1 MPDPPLLLGHRGARA
16 TESGPENTLASF
28 DLAIDHGC
36 DGFEFDVRL
45 TACGRS
51 VVCHDPKVS
60 GVTVAA
66 ATATQLAHLPVLENV
81 LQRYARKAFLD
92 IELKIPGLESKVL
105 NALREY
111 QVENGYVVSS
121 FLPRVVAELK
131 IRSAQVQ
138 TGIICDKPQQ
148 LKTWRDLNHEYV
160 IPHYSLLTRK
170 LVDEVHSAGRKLLTW
185 TVNDRESMLR
195 YAGWGVDGII
205 SDETELLA
213 RTFLQPK
220 SDQQQDTK
228 TRRGDSKRSHRV
240 G

>member
-1 MPDPPLLLGHRGARA
+1 MPDLPPLLGHRGARA
-16 TESGPENTLASF
+16 TESVPENTLASF
-28 DLAIDHGC
+28 DLAIEHGC

-66 ATATQLAHLPVLENV
+66 AAANQLAHLPALENV
-81 LQRYARKAFLD
+81 LQRYARKVFLD
-92 IELKIPGLESKVL
+92 IELKVPGLESKVL
-105 NALREY
+105 SALREHD
-111 QVENGYVVSS
+111 VEAGYVVSS

-148 LKTWRDLNHEYV
+148 LATWRDLNHEYV
-160 IPHYSLLTRK
+160 IPHHSLLTRK

-185 TVNDRESMLR
+185 TVNDRDSMLR

-205 SDETELLA
+205 SDKTELLVQTFSHA
-213 RTFLQPK
+213 KRTTNQ
-220 SDQQQDTK
+220 
-228 TRRGDSKRSHRV
+228 
-240 G
+240 